1 MLENESEGE
10 SHCEQDEKENERLL
24 REIVHNFSQQYLILF
39 FVLLT
44 IRLFSALMGN
54 ELGWGS
60 DKSYENGFA
69 VHRICHVCHLSS
81 FPINAEKKRLIP

>member
-1 MLENESEGE
+1 MSLENESEGK

-54 ELGWGS
+54 ELG
-60 DKSYENGFA
+60 
-69 VHRICHVCHLSS
+69 
-81 FPINAEKKRLIP
+81 